1 MVTRVRLSNVVLI
14 ACLCFGSSAIAH
26 ADSAA
31 VLPHAG
37 DTRLESARAAAHRA
51 VIEALREQGFAV
63 RALTPKATKNPA
75 ELQSDCAQVTCAPSV
90 LTANGIDLAVAIAV
104 WNGEDGPQ
112 TNVTLIDALGRK
124 YPGYAIVVS
133 DDAAAAG
140 RAALLE
146 ARSLHLLGP
155 GPWIHVRGAP
165 VGAAVMLDDKAVGIL
180 PYRGAISP
188 GDHQLEVR
196 ADGYGAKRQPIVI
209 PLEPTTTAR
218 IELEL
223 AREGDAT
230 AVASSSEPAPV
241 EDYVQDDP
249 ARAAPDQASPWNY
262 VIGGVLAAGGVLL
275 ATIEPIQTI
284 SKDGDCANDACS
296 ERYTVG
302 GATALKIGAGVLL
315 AAAGVTVMIWQPLR
329 VEADIGEDHA
339 VIRGHL
345 AF

>member
-1 MVTRVRLSNVVLI
+1 MVTRVRLSNLLLI
-14 ACLCFGSSAIAH
+14 ACLCFGSSTIAR
-26 ADSAA
+26 AESAA

-37 DTRLESARAAAHRA
+37 DTRLETARAAAHRA
-51 VIEALREQGFAV
+51 VIEALREQGLAV

-75 ELQSDCAQVTCAPSV
+75 ELHSDCAQVTCAPSV
-90 LTANGIDLAVAIAV
+90 LAAHGIDLAVAIAV

-165 VGAAVMLDDKAVGIL
+165 VGAAVMLDDRAVGIL

-223 AREGDAT
+223 AREGDPT
-230 AVASSSEPAPV
+230 AVASSSEPPPV
-241 EDYVQDDP
+241 NDYVQDDP
-249 ARAAPDQASPWNY
+249 AQAPPDRASPWNY
-262 VIGGVLAAGGVLL
+262 VIGGVLAAGGVML

-296 ERYTVG
+296 ERYAIG
-302 GATALKIGAGVLL
+302 GETALKIGAGVLL
-315 AAAGVTVMIWQPLR
+315 AGAGVTVMIWQPLR